1 MSIDGIG
8 KPGLGPVPPP
18 TGAAPVAGAAA
29 ATTPFRVEPS
39 AQADPLPSAATVGAG
54 DTPLA
59 RLERGEIDVAQYL
72 DLRVQAATSHLA
84 HLGPDDLEFVRRT
97 LRAEL
102 SRDPALTELVR
113 RACGSAPV
121 DPEP

>member
-1 MSIDGIG
+1 VRTDAAN
-8 KPGLGPVPPP
+8 
-18 TGAAPVAGAAA
+18 GAA
-29 ATTPFRVEPS
+29 
-39 AQADPLPSAATVGAG
+39 DP
-54 DTPLA
+54 PLA

-72 DLRVQAATSHLA
+72 DLRVQAATSHLG
-84 HLGPDDLEFVRRT
+84 HLPPDDLEFVRRT